1 MIKIKK
7 SGDLLKENVDAL
19 VNTVN
24 CVGIMGKGVAL
35 QFKMAFPDN
44 FTTYKKACD
53 NKEVQIGEMFICKM
67 GKLFNPKYIINF
79 PTKKHWKEKSR
90 IEYIQKGL
98 EDLTNKTKE
107 LNIRS
112 IAIPPLGTGSGGL
125 DWADVKPLIESKL
138 RKLSDVQVILFAPSK
153 SPEAN
158 KLKIETKKPK
168 MTQGRAFLISLL
180 ENYKKAGYKTTLLEI
195 QKLMYFL
202 QESGVKLRLQYEK
215 ARYGPYANN
224 LHHVLQIIERH
235 YIKGYGDRT
244 YSSQISIL
252 PEGIEKAHEYMK
264 EHPQAL
270 GNFKKVLDLIEGF
283 ETPYGLELLST
294 VHWTIKK
301 EKICEIRKILRSI
314 QNWNPRK
321 KWLFSIIHIQVAKQ
335 RLEEKKFT

>member
-44 FTTYKKACD
+44 FNAYKKACD
-53 NKEVQIGEMFICKM
+53 NKEVSIGKMFIYKM
-67 GKLFNPKYIINF
+67 DKLFYPKFIINF
-79 PTKKHWKEKSR
+79 PTKTHWKEKSK
-90 IEYIQKGL
+90 IEYVKKGL
-98 EDLTNKTKE
+98 EDLTKKTKE

-125 DWADVKPLIESKL
+125 DWVDVKSIIENKL
-138 RKLSDVQVILFAPSK
+138 RELNDVHIVLFAPSK
-153 SPEAN
+153 SPEAD
-158 KLKIETKKPK
+158 KLRIETRKPR
-168 MTQGRAFLISLL
+168 MTQGRAFLVSLL
-180 ENYKKAGYKTTLLEI
+180 ENYKKAGYKITFLEI

-202 QESGVKLRLQYEK
+202 QESGEDLRLRYEK
-215 ARYGPYANN
+215 AMYGPFANN

-244 YSSQISIL
+244 YSSQISLL
-252 PEGIEKAHEYMK
+252 PEGIKKAHEYMK
-264 EHPQAL
+264 EHPL
-270 GNFKKVLDLIEGF
+270 ELENYKKVLDLIEGF

-294 VHWTIKK
+294 VHWTMKK
-301 EKICEIRKILRSI
+301 EKIYELRKIFRSV
-314 QNWNPRK
+314 QSWNLRK
-321 KWLFSIIHIQVAKQ
+321 KWLFNVNHIQVAKE
-335 RLEEKKFT
+335 RLEEKEFV